1 MENQFYKVMNRHSDE
16 ELLAVYKDRSK
27 YTPEAIEAMV
37 LVLTER
43 KLMEDAA
50 EIAAEQ
56 RVEEALSREEQMAK
70 FQRSEFGRVISDRAF
85 AQESLK
91 GSVYLQRFISPL
103 HNYNWVN
110 HIFIGLGLTGLT
122 LALIIIGIGEYPKPA
137 TTILVI
143 CIAAALLLPL
153 GIWKLSKNK
162 AQLTIQK
169 KMNRIVVSIEGA
181 KDRHEI
187 SLPLRYE
194 CYWQWHYTKKGQIK
208 LKQVMLHLF
217 IYDDKN
223 DSCFELRE
231 LVPLLKSPPPHW
243 EPFPK
248 KFTTDKT
255 NHFAYW
261 GHGFQKP
268 FLYEFQ
274 KILNGLQEISN

>member
-1 MENQFYKVMNRHSDE
+1 MNAYSDE

-27 YTPEAIEAMV
+27 YTPEAIEAMEIV
-37 LVLTER
+37 LSER
-43 KLMEDAA
+43 KLTEDAA
-50 EIAAEQ
+50 EIASEQKAE
-56 RVEEALSREEQMAK
+56 EILSKEEQLDK
-70 FQRSEFGRVISDRAF
+70 FQRSEFGRVISDATF

-91 GSVYLQRFISPL
+91 GAIYLQRFISPL
-103 HNYNWVN
+103 HNYNWLN

-137 TTILVI
+137 PTILVI

-169 KMNRIVVSIEGA
+169 KMNRIVVSIKGA
-181 KDRHEI
+181 KDQHEI

-194 CYWQWHYTKKGQIK
+194 GYWEWHYTKKGQLK
-208 LKQVMLHLF
+208 FKQVMLHLF
-217 IYDDKN
+217 LYDDKN

-231 LVPLLKSPPPHW
+231 LVPILKSPPPHW
-243 EPFPK
+243 EMLPK
-248 KFTTDKT
+248 KFATNKT

-274 KILNGLQEISN
+274 KILDGLQK